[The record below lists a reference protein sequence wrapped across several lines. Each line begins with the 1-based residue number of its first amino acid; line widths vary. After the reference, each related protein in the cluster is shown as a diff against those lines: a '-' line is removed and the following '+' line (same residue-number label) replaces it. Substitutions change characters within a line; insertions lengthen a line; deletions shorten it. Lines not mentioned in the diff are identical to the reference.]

1 MSDNFEY
8 SYSAERQNEIEAIR
22 KKYLPQAEQESKLA
36 QLRKLDAGV
45 GTRALIASMAL
56 GILGALVFG
65 AGMCCFLLWSLW
77 LPGALAC
84 VLGAVCMLLAP
95 SLYRRLFEKRKA
107 EIAPEILRLTEE
119 LSQK

>member
-65 AGMCCFLLWSLW
+65 AGMCSCGCPARSPACWARCVCCWPRRCTGGSLKS
-77 LPGALAC
+77 AK
-84 VLGAVCMLLAP
+84 
-95 SLYRRLFEKRKA
+95 RRSR
-107 EIAPEILRLTEE
+107 RR
-119 LSQK
+119 SCG